1 MPFKVKEKMKNIF
14 KKLISIIFKRI
25 SELKINIKIN

>member
-25 SELKINIKIN
+25 S